1 MKYNHFKHKLLAFVA
16 VLAMFVLGM
25 TANAQQISVSGIVK
39 DAKTGEA
46 ILGASILE
54 KGTNNGVITNFD
66 GAFTISAASSATLVV
81 KYLGYVPI
89 EVPVLGKKTLV
100 IQLNEDAI
108 SLGEVVAIGY
118 GSVKKNDATGAVM
131 AISADKTNKGLTTSL
146 TDMLA
151 GKMAGVSITTSGG
164 APGAGAKVI
173 IRGGSSLIASNDPLY
188 VIDGIPMDGTTVN
201 GLQSPL
207 SEINPQDIETF
218 TVLKDASA
226 TAIYGS
232 RASGGVILITTKK
245 GSLKNKFSVVYD
257 GNTSISRIL
266 KEVSVPSASEYSSF
280 IKSFWGANSTEANLL
295 GKSNTNWQDQIFRT
309 ASSQDHNLS
318 ISGYTGKLP
327 YRVSAGY
334 TDQNGILKTSNFQ
347 RFTGAVNLN
356 PSLLD
361 DHLKVNVNLKGAY
374 TTNRFADT
382 GAIGAALQYDPTQ
395 SVWNEDPNGI
405 PKSIYGNGY
414 TMWLGSNGLPIS
426 IATANPV
433 SVLNEKHD
441 VSTVYQSLGNL
452 QLDYTVHGLSALK
465 SHLNLA
471 YDISKANGSVTI
483 DANSP
488 MTFVSGNNKEVGF
501 GPGEYNPYYQL
512 KSNTLLEFYLN
523 YAKTWGIH
531 SLDVMGG
538 YSWQHFYKT
547 NWSSI
552 AYSDN
557 SAPTK
562 RVDYPAALTLVSFYG
577 RLNYTLMDKYLLTVT
592 VRDDGSSRFS
602 PNNRWGVFPSTALAW
617 KLKEESFLKNVNWLS
632 ELKLRLGYGVTGQQN
647 VGDNYYTYIPTYTA
661 SNYTD
666 AMYQFGSS
674 YYHLL
679 RPDGYNSSLKWETTT
694 NYNIGL
700 DMGAFNNRLTATV
713 DVYKRVTNN
722 LLNNIPVAAGSNF
735 TNYLLTNIGSLE
747 NKGVEFTVGGRPI
760 ETKNFKWDLSY
771 NASYNHNEIT
781 KLTRATTANYGVA
794 GGDISGGTGS
804 KIYWN
809 QVGSAVN
816 SFYVYKQVY
825 DTKGKP
831 IEGAYETIPGSTSN
845 KYVDHSSTPDYT
857 MGLSSRMSY
866 KKWFMNFSLRA
877 EIGNY
882 NYNNVQSSME
892 FQNNSYDSSGF
903 LKNIVSS
910 GLSTNF
916 KNAQYFSD
924 YYIQNASFLKM
935 DNITLGYNF
944 SKLFSNKI
952 TGSLYGTVQ
961 NVFTITHYKGL
972 DPEVV
977 GGIDNNIYPR
987 PQVYLV
993 GLRLNF

>member
-713 DVYKRVTNN
+713 DVY
-722 LLNNIPVAAGSNF
+722 
-735 TNYLLTNIGSLE
+735 
-747 NKGVEFTVGGRPI
+747 
-760 ETKNFKWDLSY
+760 
-771 NASYNHNEIT
+771 
-781 KLTRATTANYGVA
+781 
-794 GGDISGGTGS
+794 
-804 KIYWN
+804 
-809 QVGSAVN
+809 
-816 SFYVYKQVY
+816 
-825 DTKGKP
+825 
-831 IEGAYETIPGSTSN
+831 
-845 KYVDHSSTPDYT
+845 
-857 MGLSSRMSY
+857 
-866 KKWFMNFSLRA
+866 
-877 EIGNY
+877 
-882 NYNNVQSSME
+882 
-892 FQNNSYDSSGF
+892 
-903 LKNIVSS
+903 
-910 GLSTNF
+910 
-916 KNAQYFSD
+916 
-924 YYIQNASFLKM
+924 
-935 DNITLGYNF
+935 
-944 SKLFSNKI
+944 
-952 TGSLYGTVQ
+952 
-961 NVFTITHYKGL
+961 
-972 DPEVV
+972 
-977 GGIDNNIYPR
+977 
-987 PQVYLV
+987 
-993 GLRLNF
+993 